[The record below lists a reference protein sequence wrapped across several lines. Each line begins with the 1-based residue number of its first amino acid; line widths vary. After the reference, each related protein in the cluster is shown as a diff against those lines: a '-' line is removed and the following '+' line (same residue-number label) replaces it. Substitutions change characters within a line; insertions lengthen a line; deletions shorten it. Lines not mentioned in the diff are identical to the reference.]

1 MLETRAPRPS
11 RSVRGRLIGR
21 ALVCAR
27 SAVLVCWVSA
37 KACGSARS
45 GDFILLSDQT
55 LGPLES
61 QVVST

>member
-1 MLETRAPRPS
+1 MLETRALRLS
-11 RSVRGRLIGR
+11 RSVRGRLMGR

-27 SAVLVCWVSA
+27 RGWVSA

-45 GDFILLSDQT
+45 GDFILLLDQT